1 MKLKANVRFVNSFDG
16 KVYDAGNEFEATE
29 ADAKYLIKHKIA
41 SEVKAKAEPKKEDPK
56 K

>member
-16 KVYDAGNEFEATE
+16 KVYDKGDDFEATD
-29 ADAKYLIKHKIA
+29 ADAKYLIQHKIA
-41 SEVKAKAEPKKEDPK
+41 SEVKAKAESKKDEK